1 MKRDALFTTTK
12 ASTNFD
18 KHGRAGGKFISMA
31 AMLAKSIAVLG
42 ACLALVAVASA
53 SLLAARYGDGAYL
66 ASGLAAGLIWVLG
79 GASLAMIALAP
90 SPHARLN
97 AALLGM
103 LVRMGLPLVAL
114 MYFSTSGGSLAAAG
128 IAVFI
133 VIHYLAGLIV
143 ETLLA
148 VRLLK
153 HAEQQR
159 EPTPALT

>member
-1 MKRDALFTTTK
+1 
-12 ASTNFD
+12 
-18 KHGRAGGKFISMA
+18 MA

-42 ACLALVAVASA
+42 AFLALVAAASA
-53 SLLAARYGDGAYL
+53 SLLESKYGHGAYL
-66 ASGLAAGLIWVLG
+66 ASGISAGLIWVLG

-103 LVRMGLPLVAL
+103 MVRMSLPLVAL
-114 MYFSTSGGSLAAAG
+114 LYFTTSGGSLAAAG
-128 IAVFI
+128 ITVFI
-133 VIHYLAGLIV
+133 VIHYLAGLIL

-153 HAEQQR
+153 RSADR
-159 EPTPALT
+159 KAMAPALM